1 MALQE
6 IGLASELG
14 SDWACWRLAW
24 QVSWEAIGLAG
35 AWLGKLAGKQLG
47 LLAIGLVGDLK
58 ASDGFWRRF

>member
-1 MALQE
+1 M
-6 IGLASELG
+6 GLIDKLSSE
-14 SDWACWRLAW
+14 WPCRRLAW

-47 LLAIGLVGDLK
+47 LLALGLVGYLK